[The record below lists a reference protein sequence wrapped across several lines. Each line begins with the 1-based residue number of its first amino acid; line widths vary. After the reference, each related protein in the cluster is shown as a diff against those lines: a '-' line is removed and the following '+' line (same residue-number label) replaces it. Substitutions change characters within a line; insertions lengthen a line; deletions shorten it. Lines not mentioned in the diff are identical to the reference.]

1 MHIPLP
7 PGYDAIAAAV
17 AVRRATP
24 GLTLARVAALS
35 GIEYSY
41 LSRVENGGAPRVT
54 PAFAARYVAAVRA
67 LSGRAELIPPAAS
80 GDAK

>member
-1 MHIPLP
+1 MNNPLP
-7 PGYDAIAAAV
+7 PGYEAIAAAV
-17 AVRRATP
+17 AVRRTTP

-41 LSRVENGGAPRVT
+41 LSRVENGGAARVT

-67 LSGRAELIPPAAS
+67 LSGRTDIELPAA
-80 GDAK
+80 GDAQ